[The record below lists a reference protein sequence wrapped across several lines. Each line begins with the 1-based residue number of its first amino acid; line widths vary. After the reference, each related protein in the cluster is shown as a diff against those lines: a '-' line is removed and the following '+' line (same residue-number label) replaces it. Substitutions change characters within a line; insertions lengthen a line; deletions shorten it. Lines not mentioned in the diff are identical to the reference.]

1 MADSGDLGKL
11 PPEIRK
17 EIYSYLLVEPTKV
30 GILRQLVNKKAKVA
44 RMDHHR
50 NKKHRKQI
58 YDRDTRK
65 WKKAPPCITSLLLVN
80 KLTSQEAAQV
90 LYGFNK
96 FEFLHAA
103 ALETF
108 LHNIGPCRQ
117 YLRDIT
123 IFGKGLFYKGVWA
136 AMDRSLGLLSQT
148 PSLRSIEISHVALC
162 GNFTG
167 VADKNLTVT
176 PEELVRHCKT
186 LLESLK
192 ATFENQNLN
201 LSIFDVIRIVLPRC
215 AYDNGSQDSSHRQ
228 NHKTDEAS
236 VAQQSRIAESQ
247 AVQSCALCVLV
258 EDVVDVVTELARQG
272 EEGFRLRW
280 LGDDGGR
287 GEIFGGE
294 HDVRQCLFCDFLML
308 HDSVSVETGFVL

>member
-50 NKKHRKQI
+50 NKKHRKQV

-108 LHNIGPCRQ
+108 LHNIGPSRQ

-136 AMDRSLGLLSQT
+136 AMDRSLELLSQA
-148 PSLRSIEISHVALC
+148 PSLRSIEISHIALC

-176 PEELVRHCKT
+176 PEELVRRFKP

-215 AYDNGSQDSSHRQ
+215 AYDTGSQDNSHRQ
-228 NHKTDEAS
+228 NHKPSWAYSQTRFHINR
-236 VAQQSRIAESQ
+236 RIPTTRVPKVKDYGTTLCNCVCTAAEEQ
-247 AVQSCALCVLV
+247 NR
-258 EDVVDVVTELARQG
+258 EFIDDVKSEIARQ
-272 EEGFRLRW
+272 
-280 LGDDGGR
+280 LGLSIDD
-287 GEIFGGE
+287 EQNE
-294 HDVRQCLFCDFLML
+294 DAK
-308 HDSVSVETGFVL
+308 

>member
-58 YDRDTRK
+58 YDRDACK

-96 FEFLHAA
+96 FEFLHSA

-108 LHNIGPCRQ
+108 LINIGPSRQ
-117 YLRDIT
+117 YIRDIT
-123 IFGKGLFYKGVWA
+123 INEQGVLYKGGWA
-136 AMDRSLGLLSQT
+136 AMDRSLELLYQV
-148 PSLRSIEISHVALC
+148 PSLRSIEISHLAFC
-162 GNFTG
+162 GYWSFAINE
-167 VADKNLTVT
+167 KQWMVT
-176 PEELVRHCKT
+176 PESLVRHCKP

-192 ATFENQNLN
+192 ATFESQNLS
-201 LSIFDVIRIVLPRC
+201 LSIFDVIKIALPRC
-215 AYDNGSQDSSHRQ
+215 AWDNGSQDGT
-228 NHKTDEAS
+228 HKKTTDPDMATPHICHKLS
-236 VAQQSRIAESQ
+236 AAFPPFTSPKS
-247 AVQSCALCVLV
+247 
-258 EDVVDVVTELARQG
+258 DTKG
-272 EEGFRLRW
+272 
-280 LGDDGGR
+280 
-287 GEIFGGE
+287 
-294 HDVRQCLFCDFLML
+294 
-308 HDSVSVETGFVL
+308 